1 MLKLIGVKEE
11 ETVSGNLVT
20 IGDYKVGNGQPLLF
34 ILGPCVMES
43 EDLVMKVADR
53 LVELRDR
60 LHLQIA
66 FKSSFDKANRTS
78 VDSYRGPGLEEGLRI
93 LERVRQQTGLPT
105 TTDIHEAAQ
114 AAPCAEVCS
123 ILQIPAFLARQT
135 DLIVAAADAA
145 VARDICVNVKKP
157 QFVAPEDTIHAVN
170 KCRARGLKNLMLSE
184 RGSTFGYGRLVND
197 FRCVPVMQSFGVP
210 VVYDATHSVQLLG
223 GATTG
228 GQRDMVPPLA
238 RAAVAVGCDA
248 VFMETHPDPDKA
260 KSDGPNMVY
269 LDKLET
275 LLRQLTVLRE
285 AVLSFEG

>member
-1 MLKLIGVKEE
+1 M
-11 ETVSGNLVT
+11 SGNLVT
-20 IGDYKVGNGQPLLF
+20 IGDYKVGDGQPLLF

-43 EDLVMKVADR
+43 EDLVLQVADR

-60 LHLQIA
+60 LKLQIA

-78 VDSYRGPGLEEGLRI
+78 VDSYRGPGLEAGLRM
-93 LERVRQQTGLPT
+93 LDLVRQKTGLPT

-145 VARDICVNVKKP
+145 VARNICVNVKKP
-157 QFVAPEDTIHAVN
+157 QFVAPEDTIHAVH
-170 KCRARGLKNLMLSE
+170 KCRARGLKNVMLSE

-197 FRCVPVMQSFGVP
+197 FRCVPIMKSFGVP
-210 VVYDATHSVQLLG
+210 VVYDATHSVQLPG

-228 GQRDMVPPLA
+228 GQREMIPPLA

-248 VFMETHPDPDKA
+248 VFLETHPDPDKA
-260 KSDGPNMVY
+260 KSDGPNMVI
-269 LDKLET
+269 LDQLET
-275 LLRQLTVLRE
+275 LLMQLTRLRE
-285 AVLSFEG
+285 TVLSFDC

>member
-1 MLKLIGVKEE
+1 M
-11 ETVSGNLVT
+11 SGNLVT

-43 EDLVMKVADR
+43 EALVLHVADR

-60 LHLQIA
+60 LKLQIA

-78 VDSYRGPGLEEGLRI
+78 VDSYRGPGLEAGLRM
-93 LERVRQQTGLPT
+93 LDLVRQKTGLPT
-105 TTDIHEAAQ
+105 TTDIHEASQ

-145 VARDICVNVKKP
+145 VARNICVNVKKP
-157 QFVAPEDTIHAVN
+157 QFVAPEDTIHAVH
-170 KCRARGLKNLMLSE
+170 KCRARGLKNVMLSE

-197 FRCVPVMQSFGVP
+197 FRCVPIMKSFGVP
-210 VVYDATHSVQLLG
+210 VVYDATHSVQLQG

-228 GQRDMVPPLA
+228 GQREMVPPLA

-248 VFMETHPDPDKA
+248 VFLETHPDPDKA
-260 KSDGPNMVY
+260 KSDGPNMVI
-269 LDKLET
+269 LDQLET
-275 LLRQLTVLRE
+275 LLMQLTRLRE
-285 AVLSFEG
+285 TVLSFDC

>member
-1 MLKLIGVKEE
+1 M
-11 ETVSGNLVT
+11 SGNLVT
-20 IGDYKVGNGQPLLF
+20 IGDYKVGDGQPLLF

-43 EDLVMKVADR
+43 EALVLQVADR
-53 LVELRDR
+53 LAALRDR
-60 LHLQIA
+60 LRIQIA

-93 LERVRQQTGLPT
+93 LDLVRRKTGLPT

-170 KCRARGLKNLMLSE
+170 KCRARGLKNVMLSE

-197 FRCVPVMQSFGVP
+197 FRCVPIMKSFGVP

-260 KSDGPNMVY
+260 KSDGPNMVI

-275 LLRQLTVLRE
+275 LLRQLTILRE
-285 AVLSFEG
+285 TVLSFDS

>member
-1 MLKLIGVKEE
+1 M
-11 ETVSGNLVT
+11 SGNLVT
-20 IGDYKVGNGQPLLF
+20 IGDYKVGDGQPLLF

-43 EDLVMKVADR
+43 EALVLKIADR
-53 LVELRDR
+53 LVDLRDR
-60 LHLQIA
+60 LKIQIA

-78 VDSYRGPGLEEGLRI
+78 VESYRGPGLEEGLRM
-93 LERVRQQTGLPT
+93 LDLVRHKTGLPT

-145 VARDICVNVKKP
+145 VARNICVNVKKP

-170 KCRARGLKNLMLSE
+170 KCRARGLKNIMLSE
-184 RGSTFGYGRLVND
+184 RGSTFGYGRLIND
-197 FRCVPVMQSFGVP
+197 FRCVPIMKSFGVP
-210 VVYDATHSVQLLG
+210 VVYDATHSVQLPG

-238 RAAVAVGCDA
+238 RAAVAIGCDA
-248 VFMETHPDPDKA
+248 VFMETHPDPDNA
-260 KSDGPNMVY
+260 KSDGPNMVI

-285 AVLSFEG
+285 TVLSFDS